1 MGGQETRKEPRSG
14 RLSAFI
20 APEDSLLPPMG
31 EPLEQPIEE
40 QSDGPMPSQAEEPLH
55 DGWTAMREEDITYL
69 KAHHIEDDEL
79 LEDLPEYDFQTNA
92 EIKDVVGVKLL
103 ASGPVMFFDCQN
115 MYLVQGDEVLV
126 ETGRGMIIGTVV
138 VPARRLMWT
147 KGRLPRVIRRASAAD
162 QRIAT
167 SNIDK
172 ESAAY
177 RLCKDRINRLDLPMK
192 LIRVEYLQ
200 GGNKAV
206 FYFASEARVDF
217 RELVRDLA
225 RRLHTRIEMRQV
237 GVRDASR
244 MLGGVGTCGCQL
256 CCNLY
261 LREFQ
266 PVSIRMAKDQ
276 NLVLNPQKVS
286 GVCGRLLCCL
296 MYEDDVYREAA
307 RGFPKVGRRV
317 ITPDGE
323 GRIRDRDVLKRVVR
337 VQLVEEPSLRE
348 YTIEQIQPL
357 NPPQQQGRQRPDEAE
372 AVDEQTDPELAPEL
386 ELHGIADDPATV
398 SDPEPDL
405 SSSEPEA

>member
-1 MGGQETRKEPRSG
+1 MPR
-14 RLSAFI
+14 F
-20 APEDSLLPPMG
+20 APEDSLLPPSSPN
-31 EPLEQPIEE
+31 EPLTGIDREEELFCPI
-40 QSDGPMPSQAEEPLH
+40 PSEAEEPLH
-55 DGWTAMREEDITYL
+55 DGWTAMNDEELTYL
-69 KAHHIEDDEL
+69 KSTSINDEDL
-79 LEDLPEYDFQTNA
+79 LEDYPEYDFPTDA
-92 EIKDVVGVKLL
+92 EIKDVVGVKLQ
-103 ASGPVMFFDCQN
+103 AAGPVVFFDCQN
-115 MYLVQGDEVLV
+115 MYLVQGDQVLV
-126 ETGRGMIIGTVV
+126 ETGRGMVLGQVV
-138 VPARRLMWT
+138 VGAKRMLWT
-147 KGRLPRVIRRASAAD
+147 RGRLPRVVRHASTAD
-162 QRIAT
+162 ERIAS
-167 SNIDK
+167 SNVDK

-177 RLCKDRINRLDLPMK
+177 RLCKDRINRLELPMK

-337 VQLVEEPSLRE
+337 VQLVEESNLRE
-348 YTIEQIQPL
+348 FTVDQIQPL
-357 NPPQQQGRQRPDEAE
+357 NPPQQQGRPHGP
-372 AVDEQTDPELAPEL
+372 AVEEVEELPIQGVVQEL
-386 ELHGIADDPATV
+386 ELEKIAADSGTLEDGAAVIAT
-398 SDPEPDL
+398 PD
-405 SSSEPEA
+405 EPEA